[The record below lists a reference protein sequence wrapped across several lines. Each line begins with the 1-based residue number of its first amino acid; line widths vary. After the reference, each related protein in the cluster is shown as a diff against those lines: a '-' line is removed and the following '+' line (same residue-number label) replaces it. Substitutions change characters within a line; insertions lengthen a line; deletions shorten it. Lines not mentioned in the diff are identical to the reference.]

1 MTFMNLMN
9 FTALCADLGKEGTS
23 PTPATLAAI
32 ADAAERCLRFA
43 EIGGDLGLSPDEW
56 RTLVRSD
63 PDAVALAV
71 TLGRARAQAKN
82 GADLLTCVRHGKA
95 EAALYVLRAF
105 HSWPFP
111 VIGRPPRSKPL

>member
-1 MTFMNLMN
+1 M
-9 FTALCADLGKEGTS
+9 AEEDRA
-23 PTPATLAAI
+23 PTPETLAAI
-32 ADAAERCLRFA
+32 AVAAEDCLRFG
-43 EIGGDLGLSPDEW
+43 EIGGALGLTPDEW
-56 RTLVRSD
+56 RALVRSD

-105 HSWPFP
+105 HGWPSP
-111 VIGRPPRSKPL
+111 VRGRPPRSKPPEGVQS